1 MIKVLNIN
9 QTLQDLKIK
18 LSTEIDKQKSSK
30 TNKLLKDLKAN
41 TPVDTGTARDSWVIE
56 NGNIVNTTDYIDD
69 LNRGTSVQA
78 PEYFIEKTL
87 LANEGVSPNG
97 TIVTVR

>member
-41 TPVDTGTARDSWVIE
+41 TPVDTGTARDS
-56 NGNIVNTTDYIDD
+56 
-69 LNRGTSVQA
+69 
-78 PEYFIEKTL
+78 
-87 LANEGVSPNG
+87 
-97 TIVTVR
+97 